1 MAIYQPS
8 QETFNNQRFSMI
20 LYGAPG
26 VGKTTA
32 ACSAPNP
39 ILIDLDAGQ
48 EIWNKAVELS
58 RASEKSGF
66 ILGFKMAVEIMRECS
81 L

>member
-1 MAIYQPS
+1 MGTI
-8 QETFNNQRFSMI
+8 ETIFENYKVAHNEETPQTKEQAET
-20 LYGAPG
+20 LEQLEQL
-26 VGKTTA
+26 TL
-32 ACSAPNP
+32 NP
-39 ILIDLDAGQ
+39 FKQSAGQ

-66 ILGFKMAVEIMRECS
+66 ILGFKMAVEIMRECN

>member
-1 MAIYQPS
+1 MGTIETIFENYKAAYNEETPQT
-8 QETFNNQRFSMI
+8 QEQASTLEQ
-20 LYGAPG
+20 LEQL
-26 VGKTTA
+26 TL
-32 ACSAPNP
+32 NP
-39 ILIDLDAGQ
+39 YKRSAGQ

-66 ILGFKMAVEIMRECS
+66 ILGFKMAFEIMRECN

>member
-1 MAIYQPS
+1 MGTI
-8 QETFNNQRFSMI
+8 ETIFEN
-20 LYGAPG
+20 Y
-26 VGKTTA
+26 KA
-32 ACSAPNP
+32 AHNEETPQTKEQVETLEQLEQLTLNP
-39 ILIDLDAGQ
+39 FKQSAGQ

-66 ILGFKMAVEIMRECS
+66 ILGFKMAVEIMRECN